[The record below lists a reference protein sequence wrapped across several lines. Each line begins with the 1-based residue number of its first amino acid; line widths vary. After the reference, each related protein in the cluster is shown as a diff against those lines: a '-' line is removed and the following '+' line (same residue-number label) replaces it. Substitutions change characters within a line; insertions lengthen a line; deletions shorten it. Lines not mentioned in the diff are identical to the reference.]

1 MKNNSSAQEVRLREL
16 GNLVRNHN
24 ELYYRKAK
32 PVISDQEYDSLKREM
47 EKLQSEIDP
56 LGLFTQST
64 EPSTENEEIE
74 DLKVPT
80 VGDDRTD
87 GFVSHKHAE
96 PMLSLDNTY
105 DRTEFFEFDQRLKK
119 LFEAQNLEYVVEPK
133 IDGVAVSLTFK
144 DGYLEQAVTRG
155 NGVEGDIITQNLQH
169 IKELPKQILAD
180 EYPNFIEVRGE
191 VFMEHEEFLR
201 INQVR
206 EKEQESPYA
215 NPRNL
220 AAGTVKLLDPKEAGK
235 RKLKIVLYGLGAC
248 EPNSWF
254 SSQIEFHKTLR
265 DWGFP
270 TVEFVEHVSSGEL
283 AWDAITKLDR
293 LRNGYAY
300 PTDGAVIKLN
310 SRRDQRIA
318 GHTAKAPRWAISFKF
333 ESERQITKLEDII
346 LQVGRTGT
354 ITPVACLAPV
364 QLAGT
369 LVSRA
374 SLHNADEIERKD
386 IRIGDSVVVEKAGE
400 IIPQVVE
407 VVIKDRNSSI
417 TKFIFPKSCP
427 KCETDLFRVDGEAA
441 WRCQNEFCHDQLKGK
456 IEYFASRGC
465 MDIDSLG
472 EAVVEQ
478 LVEKQLVTRLDD
490 LYRLK
495 YDQVVELDG
504 FAQKSAQNLISSI
517 EKSKSQEFWR
527 FLCGLGIKHVG
538 SSASKDLAANFSNWA
553 DLANATIED
562 LINIDGIGEIM
573 AKSIVSFFNTPSNLT
588 MLEGIENEGIQF
600 VNNSEKSSQA
610 LLGKIFVLTGSLE
623 KFSRPEAS
631 EKIESLGGKVSSSVS
646 KKTTFVIA
654 GPGAGSKLD
663 KAQKLGIEIMNET
676 EFLLFIEETLS
687 GLK

>member
-16 GNLVRNHN
+16 ENLVRNHN
-24 ELYYRKAK
+24 EAYYRKAK

-47 EKLQSEIDP
+47 ENLQAEIDP
-56 LGLFTQST
+56 LGLFSQST
-64 EPSTENEEIE
+64 ESSFGDEGRE
-74 DLKVPT
+74 DEKVPI
-80 VGDDRTD
+80 VGDDRMD

-119 LFEAQNLEYVVEPK
+119 LFEAQSLEYVVEPK

-144 DGYLEQAVTRG
+144 DGYLETAVTRG

-169 IKELPKQILAD
+169 IEELPKQILAD

-201 INQVR
+201 INQER

-235 RKLKIVLYGLGAC
+235 RKLRIVLYGLGAC
-248 EPNSWF
+248 EPISWF

-270 TVEFVEHVSSGEL
+270 TVEFVEHVSSGKL

-310 SRRDQRIA
+310 SRKDQRIA

-354 ITPVACLAPV
+354 ITPVACLMPV

-374 SLHNADEIERKD
+374 SLHNADEIQRKD

-407 VVIKDRNSSI
+407 VVKKDRDSSI

-441 WRCQNEFCHDQLKGK
+441 WRCPNEFCPDQLKGK

-478 LVEKQLVTRLDD
+478 LVEKKLVTRIDD

-495 YDQVVELDG
+495 FDQVVELEG
-504 FAQKSAQNLISSI
+504 FAAKSAQNLIGSI

-538 SSASKDLAANFSNWA
+538 SSASKDLAINFSNLA

-573 AKSIVSFFNTPSNLT
+573 AKSIVSFFNNPSNLT
-588 MLEGIENEGIQF
+588 MLQGIENEGIQF
-600 VNNSEKSSQA
+600 INNSEKSSQI

-623 KFSRPEAS
+623 KFTRQDAS

-676 EFLLFIEETLS
+676 EFLLFIEDTVS
-687 GLK
+687 GEK

>member
-16 GNLVRNHN
+16 ENLVRNHN
-24 ELYYRKAK
+24 EAYYRKAK

-47 EKLQSEIDP
+47 ENLQAEIDP
-56 LGLFTQST
+56 LGLFSQST
-64 EPSTENEEIE
+64 ESSFGDEGRE
-74 DLKVPT
+74 DEKVPI
-80 VGDDRTD
+80 VGDDRMD

-119 LFEAQNLEYVVEPK
+119 LFEAQSLEYVVEPK

-144 DGYLEQAVTRG
+144 DGYLETAVTRG

-169 IKELPKQILAD
+169 IE
-180 EYPNFIEVRGE
+180 
-191 VFMEHEEFLR
+191 
-201 INQVR
+201 
-206 EKEQESPYA
+206 ESPYA

-235 RKLKIVLYGLGAC
+235 RKLRIVLYGLGAC
-248 EPNSWF
+248 EPISWF

-270 TVEFVEHVSSGEL
+270 TVEFVEHVSSGKL

-310 SRRDQRIA
+310 SRKDQRIA

-354 ITPVACLAPV
+354 ITPVACLMPV

-374 SLHNADEIERKD
+374 SLHNADEIQRKD

-407 VVIKDRNSSI
+407 VVKKDRDSSI

-441 WRCQNEFCHDQLKGK
+441 WRCPNEFCPDQLKGK

-478 LVEKQLVTRLDD
+478 LVEKQLVTRIDD

-495 YDQVVELDG
+495 FDQVVELDG
-504 FAQKSAQNLISSI
+504 FATKSAQNLIGSI

-538 SSASKDLAANFSNWA
+538 SSASKDLAINFSNLA

-573 AKSIVSFFNTPSNLT
+573 AKSIVSFFNNPSNLT
-588 MLEGIENEGIQF
+588 MLQGIENEGIQF
-600 VNNSEKSSQA
+600 INNPEKSSQI

-623 KFSRPEAS
+623 KFTRQDAS

-676 EFLLFIEETLS
+676 EFLLFIEDTVS
-687 GLK
+687 GEK